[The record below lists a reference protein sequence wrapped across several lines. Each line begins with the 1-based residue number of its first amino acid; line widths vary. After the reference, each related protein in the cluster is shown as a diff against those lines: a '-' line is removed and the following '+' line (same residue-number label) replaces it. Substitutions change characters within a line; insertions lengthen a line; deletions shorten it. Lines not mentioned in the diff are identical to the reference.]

1 MKIVAVVD
9 DENVLTPLEYGE
21 TIIEVNT
28 ETGEKKLYEN
38 PGFGS
43 PYQGKERAMAGILTL
58 KADAILV
65 KEGFLCPGSYHMSKG
80 RMQYIPVEE
89 EKFDDIEPKLKEIKE
104 NAIPELNFNLY
115 RE

>member
-1 MKIVAVVD
+1 MKVIAVVD

-21 TIIEVNT
+21 TIIEVDT

-80 RMQYIPVEE
+80 RMQYIPVEA
-89 EKFDDIEPKLKEIKE
+89 EKFDDVESKLKEITR
-104 NAIPELNFNLY
+104 NAIPELDFGLY

>member
-1 MKIVAVVD
+1 MKIIAVVD

-21 TIIEVNT
+21 TIIQVDT

-89 EKFDDIEPKLKEIKE
+89 EKFDQIEPKLNTITSK
-104 NAIPELNFNLY
+104 AVTELDFGLY